1 MKYLSLCSGI
11 EAASVAWMPIGWEPV
26 AFSEIDRF
34 PCAVLRRHFP
44 DVPNLGDMTKITGDM
59 FYGSSAIDLL
69 VGGTPCQGFSIAG
82 ARNGLRDERSALAW
96 HYVRL
101 VGEIKPRWIVW
112 ENVPGVLSAN
122 KGADFRTFLQ
132 ALVECGYSLC
142 WRILDAQYFGVPQ
155 RRRRVFVVGHLGG
168 RSAAEVL
175 LEPESVRGDTP
186 PCPDKK
192 TKNTADPAE
201 SVARCLHT
209 KPRNRYDL
217 ETYVL
222 NGHVSGTLC
231 ASGAGTSRPSG
242 QGNELS
248 MIANHAITI
257 RGNWQVNMSPTFSTL
272 TSQSYSA
279 GQRGTPKI
287 LAIRPRRLTPLECER
302 LQGFPDYYTALPGAS
317 DTARYKALGNSM
329 AVPCMAWIGRRIA
342 RVDAKKA
349 EPSTAATA
357 GGSRSEND
365 DNSSHF

>member
-1 MKYLSLCSGI
+1 
-11 EAASVAWMPIGWEPV
+11 MPLGWEPV

-69 VGGTPCQGFSIAG
+69 VGGTPCQGFSLAG
-82 ARNGLRDERSALAW
+82 ARAGLRDERSALAW

-101 VGEIKPRWIVW
+101 AGEIKPRWLVW

-132 ALVECGYSLC
+132 ALVKCGYSLC

-168 RSAAEVL
+168 LAAAKVL
-175 LEPESVRGDTP
+175 LEPESVRGDTS

-248 MIANHAITI
+248 MIVNHAITI
-257 RGNWQVNMSPTFSTL
+257 RGEM
-272 TSQSYSA
+272 
-279 GQRGTPKI
+279 I
-287 LAIRPRRLTPLECER
+287 LGIRPRRLTPLECER
-302 LQGFPDYYTALPGAS
+302 LQGFPDHYTALPGAS

-342 RVDAKKA
+342 RVDKKA

-357 GGSRSEND
+357 GGSQNRRRLE
-365 DNSSHF
+365 SSPLIITQRRYQHDSA

>member
-1 MKYLSLCSGI
+1 MAEDRRLLRKDEMKYLSLCSGI
-11 EAASVAWMPIGWEPV
+11 EAASVAWTPLGWEPV
-26 AFSEIDRF
+26 AFSEIERF

-44 DVPNLGDMTKITGDM
+44 DVPNLGDVTKITGDM

-82 ARNGLRDERSALAW
+82 ARNGLHDERSALAW

-112 ENVPGVLSAN
+112 ENVPGVLSTN
-122 KGADFRTFLQ
+122 KGADFRNFLQ
-132 ALVECGYSLC
+132 ALIERGYSLC

-168 RSAAEVL
+168 RRAAEVL
-175 LEPESVRGDTP
+175 LEPESVRGDTS

-209 KPRNRYDL
+209 KPRNGYDL

-248 MIANHAITI
+248 MIVNHAITI
-257 RGNWQVNMSPTFSTL
+257 RGNWQVNMSPVFSTL

-279 GQRGTPKI
+279 GQRGTPII

-302 LQGFPDYYTALPGAS
+302 LQGFPDHYTALPGAS

-342 RVDAKKA
+342 RVDAKKQ
-349 EPSTAATA
+349 
-357 GGSRSEND
+357 SRARRQP
-365 DNSSHF
+365 